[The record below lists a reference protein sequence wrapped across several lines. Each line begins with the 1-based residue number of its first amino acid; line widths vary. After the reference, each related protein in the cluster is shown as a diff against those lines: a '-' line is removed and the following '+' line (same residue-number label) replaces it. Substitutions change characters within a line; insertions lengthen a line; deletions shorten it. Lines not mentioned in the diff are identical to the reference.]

1 MDFILTDALE
11 EDQLNLQLSDDEIEE
26 GDTEDDAFIDDAPM
40 EQDSISFYRDPT
52 ILDSY
57 PKFENQTR
65 NPIEVINAD
74 TEDYFGN
81 DDQSELYAP
90 EVRDNIEFDF
100 FENYE
105 KSSEKF
111 KKLLLCF
118 ENVENH
124 LFYAVIYGLMYMKTE
139 KGQSIKKENAR
150 EVLRDELF
158 FKLKEIEETNM
169 LDKSLFGY
177 FSRYSKINE
186 VLVKHRYF
194 LRFLERRNQHRYQIK
209 KRR

>member
-74 TEDYFGN
+74 TEDYFVN
-81 DDQSELYAP
+81 DSQPELYAP
-90 EVRDNIEFDF
+90 EVRDSVEFDF

-105 KSSEKF
+105 KSAEKF
-111 KKLLLCF
+111 
-118 ENVENH
+118 
-124 LFYAVIYGLMYMKTE
+124 
-139 KGQSIKKENAR
+139 
-150 EVLRDELF
+150 
-158 FKLKEIEETNM
+158 
-169 LDKSLFGY
+169 
-177 FSRYSKINE
+177 
-186 VLVKHRYF
+186 
-194 LRFLERRNQHRYQIK
+194 
-209 KRR
+209 